1 MEYLAKSVL
10 TDVIRVVFTPLS
22 SNVVLCLVELLNN
35 FEGNTKGFDLPLP
48 S

>member
-1 MEYLAKSVL
+1 MEYFAKSVL
-10 TDVIRVVFTPLS
+10 TDVIRVVIIPLS

-35 FEGNTKGFDLPLP
+35 FEGNTKGFDLSLR